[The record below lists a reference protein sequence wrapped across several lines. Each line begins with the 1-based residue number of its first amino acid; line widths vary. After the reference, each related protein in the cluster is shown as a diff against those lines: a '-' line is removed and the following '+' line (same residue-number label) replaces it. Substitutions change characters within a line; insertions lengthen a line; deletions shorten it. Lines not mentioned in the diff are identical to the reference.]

1 MRLAV
6 MTVDSVTQIDVFR
19 SLSYQVVIE
28 SHRLM
33 CLDLSYQAAQ
43 HVLSAPVTS
52 ALHLLR
58 DISQN
63 FPTRAR
69 SVSSPGHLAC

>member
-28 SHRLM
+28 SHGLM
-33 CLDLSYQAAQ
+33 CLDLWE
-43 HVLSAPVTS
+43 LSSRHRVT
-52 ALHLLR
+52 R
-58 DISQN
+58 IDV
-63 FPTRAR
+63 FR
-69 SVSSPGHLAC
+69 SLWVIKSLSSHTD